1 MNMSRHYFT
10 ASSILFELAIFLM
23 VIGCY
28 PAPPPTTVQRVN
40 SESQIDLSGEWNDT
54 DANQVAQVMIQDCLS
69 RPWSAKFKQDKSR
82 EPVLRL
88 YPIRNRSSEH
98 INWQFFTKQVEMEL
112 INSGV
117 VKVVSA
123 WDEAQTQRFERA
135 DQAENASDKTVKTQ
149 GEETGSDFTLNGWII
164 TQNDAVDGQEV
175 RAYVTTMELTNAESN
190 EKVWMKV
197 HKIKK
202 VINRAPTQW

>member
-1 MNMSRHYFT
+1 
-10 ASSILFELAIFLM
+10 
-23 VIGCY
+23 
-28 PAPPPTTVQRVN
+28 
-40 SESQIDLSGEWNDT
+40 
-54 DANQVAQVMIQDCLS
+54 MIQDALS
-69 RPWSAKFKQDKSR
+69 RPWSAKFRQEHGR
-82 EPVLRL
+82 EPVIRL

-135 DQAENASDKTVKTQ
+135 DQARHASDETVKSQ
-149 GEETGSDFTLNGWII
+149 GQETGSDFTLNGWII
-164 TQNDAVDGQEV
+164 TQNDAAPGQEV
-175 RAYVTTMELTNAESN
+175 RAYVTTMELTNSETN

-197 HKIKK
+197 HRIKK
-202 VINRAPTQW
+202 VISRDPGQW